1 MSNAVIVL
9 SRQREKIAGM
19 DSALIMDLIL
29 RAAQS
34 EVHGKVLGLIGYG
47 ALGCQIASRAVRC
60 GMEVIYADPEPG
72 AGPCRRVLLGEL
84 LATSDF
90 VLPLEAGAVNT
101 LRDERFAVMMK
112 PGAQLVEL
120 TLPVA

>member
-1 MSNAVIVL
+1 MTSSDVAI
-9 SRQREKIAGM
+9 
-19 DSALIMDLIL
+19 DLIL
-29 RAAQS
+29 GTNPS
-34 EVHGKVLGLIGYG
+34 EIRGKVLGLVGYG
-47 ALGCQIASRAVRC
+47 ARGSLRDGSHLS
-60 GMEVIYADPEPG
+60 DPEPG

-90 VLPLEAGAVNT
+90 VLPLESETANT

>member
-1 MSNAVIVL
+1 MQL
-9 SRQREKIAGM
+9 LDRPEHE
-19 DSALIMDLIL
+19 L
-29 RAAQS
+29 R
-34 EVHGKVLGLIGYG
+34 GKVLGLIGYG
-47 ALGCQIASRAVRC
+47 ALGRQIASRAVRC

-90 VLPLEAGAVNT
+90 VLPLDAGAMNT

>member
-1 MSNAVIVL
+1 MTTAELAI
-9 SRQREKIAGM
+9 Q
-19 DSALIMDLIL
+19 LIL
-29 RAAQS
+29 ERS
-34 EVHGKVLGLIGYG
+34 EHGLSGRVLGLVGYG
-47 ALGCQIASRAVRC
+47 SLGRQIASRAVHC

-90 VLPLEAGAVNT
+90 VLPLEAGAANT

-112 PGAQLVEL
+112 PGARLVEL
-120 TLPVA
+120 TLPAA